1 MHQVILVLIP
11 TKQILLKG
19 ESITNKI
26 LSLATTVNG
35 TKLLLASPLLFLVLT
50 IATTPAQAQYWNGW
64 YYQSPTSN
72 DTIQDTLDIAMDK
85 TTTPTIAQGI
95 LDWYC
100 SGYGKGYTDG
110 QAQYQETQ
118 TNQQNQQQQSNNLR
132 RLVDSSSNPTMVI
145 KEVTIVIK

>member
-64 YYQSPTSN
+64 YYQSYQQRYYSGYSGYSDGQNNYTYDCSGHTS
-72 DTIQDTLDIAMDK
+72 
-85 TTTPTIAQGI
+85 
-95 LDWYC
+95 WYC

-118 TNQQNQQQQSNNLR
+118 TNQQNQQQQQQQSASSSS
-132 RLVDSSSNPTMVI
+132 SSSNPTMVI